1 MRRACSGEHIYP
13 QLCSL
18 AQRCGK
24 DPAAA
29 KWVHSQIVACGY
41 GSDRFLGNLVVQMY
55 GGCGRVE
62 DAMDAFRRIQQPNVF
77 SWAILA
83 AALLHSD
90 RLREGREVFSRMPQ
104 HNVVST
110 TAMLAALVSAGL
122 MEQAMAVFASMKE
135 RNAVTWTA
143 LVTGF
148 SDGAAALEAFG
159 KMPQWD
165 CVALN
170 AMLAANAQEGYS
182 VTTKDFFDRML
193 WKNEV
198 SWNTILDAFSQRG
211 LIFSI
216 LEKFW
221 RMPMWTIVSW
231 NTMIAAF
238 ARVGDMYN
246 AKKSF
251 DTAPER
257 DMISW
262 NSLLEACSN
271 IEESRKVF
279 DLSPKWSSA
288 TWSSMIVALVQSN
301 RVKEG
306 VELLLRAAMELEG
319 FHPEP
324 STLTALLTACATTG
338 SLEQG
343 RILHEFLGNS
353 IACNDSHGLS
363 LASVMLRMYSECG
376 CLEGAEL
383 VFSSMPEQDL
393 DLVAWSSMICAY
405 AHHGQGERALDLF
418 RAMSA
423 AGVEPDDVVFVS
435 IISACSHSGLL
446 HHSRVFFHLMAG
458 EFSIAAG
465 LDQYKSIVDAL
476 GRAGMIE
483 LALELLQ
490 TMPFFPD
497 RSSWTAFL
505 GACNSHRRNVSVDV
519 ELEGLSGALYVL
531 LANSKLC

>member
-104 HNVVST
+104 HNVVS
-110 TAMLAALVSAGL
+110 
-122 MEQAMAVFASMKE
+122 
-135 RNAVTWTA
+135 
-143 LVTGF
+143 
-148 SDGAAALEAFG
+148 
-159 KMPQWD
+159 
-165 CVALN
+165 
-170 AMLAANAQEGYS
+170 
-182 VTTKDFFDRML
+182 
-193 WKNEV
+193 
-198 SWNTILDAFSQRG
+198 WNTILDAFSQRG

-271 IEESRKVF
+271 IEESRK
-279 DLSPKWSSA
+279 
-288 TWSSMIVALVQSN
+288 
-301 RVKEG
+301 
-306 VELLLRAAMELEG
+306 LLLRAAMELEG

>member
-104 HNVVST
+104 HN
-110 TAMLAALVSAGL
+110 
-122 MEQAMAVFASMKE
+122 
-135 RNAVTWTA
+135 
-143 LVTGF
+143 
-148 SDGAAALEAFG
+148 
-159 KMPQWD
+159 
-165 CVALN
+165 
-170 AMLAANAQEGYS
+170 
-182 VTTKDFFDRML
+182 
-193 WKNEV
+193 
-198 SWNTILDAFSQRG
+198 
-211 LIFSI
+211 
-216 LEKFW
+216 
-221 RMPMWTIVSW
+221 
-231 NTMIAAF
+231 
-238 ARVGDMYN
+238 
-246 AKKSF
+246 
-251 DTAPER
+251 
-257 DMISW
+257 
-262 NSLLEACSN
+262 
-271 IEESRKVF
+271 
-279 DLSPKWSSA
+279 
-288 TWSSMIVALVQSN
+288 
-301 RVKEG
+301 
-306 VELLLRAAMELEG
+306 G

-324 STLTALLTACATTG
+324 GTLTALITACTTTG

-353 IACNDSHGLS
+353 IACDDSHGLS

-446 HHSRVFFHLMAG
+446 HHSRVFFRLMAG

-465 LDQYKSIVDAL
+465 LDHYKSIVDAL

-531 LANSKLC
+531 LANSKIC

>member
-1 MRRACSGEHIYP
+1 
-13 QLCSL
+13 
-18 AQRCGK
+18 
-24 DPAAA
+24 
-29 KWVHSQIVACGY
+29 
-41 GSDRFLGNLVVQMY
+41 
-55 GGCGRVE
+55 
-62 DAMDAFRRIQQPNVF
+62 
-77 SWAILA
+77 
-83 AALLHSD
+83 
-90 RLREGREVFSRMPQ
+90 
-104 HNVVST
+104 
-110 TAMLAALVSAGL
+110 
-122 MEQAMAVFASMKE
+122 MKE

-170 AMLAANAQEGYS
+170 AMLAANFQEGHFGM
-182 VTTKDFFDRML
+182 TKDCFDRMP

-257 DMISW
+257 DLISW

-271 IEESRKVF
+271 IDESRK
-279 DLSPKWSSA
+279 
-288 TWSSMIVALVQSN
+288 
-301 RVKEG
+301 
-306 VELLLRAAMELEG
+306 LLLRAAMELEG

-324 STLTALLTACATTG
+324 GTLTALITACTTTG

-353 IACNDSHGLS
+353 IACDDSHGLS